1 MKTYSGSFS
10 EWAPVLA
17 ISAVLFA
24 VVVIAVL
31 AVTADAQGVATLAGL
46 LIVFLVVIMVPLATY
61 LVSRERQDSKRLE
74 LKFEGAAASAGGPEL
89 ELMDMLPVAPLAPVT
104 IGITR
109 DIGVCPLG
117 FRRGDAW
124 FVDSD
129 GHISRPLCRPAISA
143 LGSML
148 QATQNAGQE
157 QEVACLCPLS
167 DRKVLFAVQSGD

>member
-1 MKTYSGSFS
+1 MKIHSESFS
-10 EWAPVLA
+10 QWALVLA

-31 AVTADAQGVATLAGL
+31 AVTADAPDVATLAGL
-46 LIVFLVVIMVPLATY
+46 LIVFLVVIMVPLGTY
-61 LVSRERQDSKRLE
+61 SVSRERQDEQRWE
-74 LKFEGAAASAGGPEL
+74 LNAEGAAASAGGPEL

-104 IGITR
+104 VGITR

-129 GHISRPLCRPAISA
+129 GHISRQLCRPAITA

-148 QATQNAGQE
+148 HATQQGE
-157 QEVACLCPLS
+157 PDQEVACLCPLI
-167 DRKVLFAVQSGD
+167 DRQVLFAVQSRN